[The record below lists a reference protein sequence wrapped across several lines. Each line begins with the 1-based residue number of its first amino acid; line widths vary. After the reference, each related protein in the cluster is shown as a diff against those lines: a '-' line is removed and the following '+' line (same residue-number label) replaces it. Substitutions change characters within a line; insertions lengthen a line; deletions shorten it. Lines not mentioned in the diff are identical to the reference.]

1 MATSFS
7 IFEIMIINYKTH
19 NTTEYNLSGKG
30 FDKMDKI
37 LSGILMLIVWIIT
50 IVILGLLFAIPVMW
64 MWNDCLVSA
73 VTFAKPI
80 SLLQA
85 WGINIL
91 AGILS
96 NKSRQNSEN

>member
-1 MATSFS
+1 
-7 IFEIMIINYKTH
+7 
-19 NTTEYNLSGKG
+19 
-30 FDKMDKI
+30 
-37 LSGILMLIVWIIT
+37 
-50 IVILGLLFAIPVMW
+50 